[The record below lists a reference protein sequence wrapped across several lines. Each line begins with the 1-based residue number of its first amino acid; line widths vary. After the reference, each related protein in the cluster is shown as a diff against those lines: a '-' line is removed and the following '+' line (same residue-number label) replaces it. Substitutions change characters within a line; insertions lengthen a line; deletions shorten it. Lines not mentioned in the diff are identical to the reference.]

1 MEDFENLSL
10 RKAREKADEKA
21 KKIDEGTSQ
30 KQTSKWAS
38 KLDCFV
44 RRSAEIMVLWITLVS
59 KNCQN
64 KVAVKDV

>member
-30 KQTSKWAS
+30 KQTSK
-38 KLDCFV
+38 
-44 RRSAEIMVLWITLVS
+44 
-59 KNCQN
+59 
-64 KVAVKDV
+64 